1 MKTQESDQG
10 FNSSAFLMKSE
21 SEREIGVM
29 RASGE
34 RDAMKEKYRKGA
46 NSRATE

>member
-1 MKTQESDQG
+1 
-10 FNSSAFLMKSE
+10 MKSE

-34 RDAMKEKYRKGA
+34 RDAMKEKYRREREQTAEQRSERETGGK
-46 NSRATE
+46 